1 MWSEGLAVR
10 VTLEEKPLVEL
21 IPVVLT
27 ATGMRMMHGEE
38 ADLVHREIAE
48 RSKKLE
54 SDEWLE
60 GWREF
65 CERMRPGYEKAIAG
79 FHNLEEQDVQLF
91 AHYLDC
97 EAHTDVWRELYKTWH
112 GQKGQ

>member
-1 MWSEGLAVR
+1 MPV
-10 VTLEEKPLVEL
+10 VEL

-27 ATGMRMMHGEE
+27 STGIRMMHGEE
-38 ADLVHREIAE
+38 ADLVYSEIAE

-65 CERMRPGYEKAIAG
+65 CERMRPGYEAAVAN
-79 FHNLEEQDVQLF
+79 FHKMEEQTTHHF

-112 GQKGQ
+112 AQKAK